1 MDQAPLRVLAVQT
14 TPGISSEVNVLRILL
29 DASMRAPSGP
39 ARIEVLLMQGVEGSG
54 AGGRSAADAFVG
66 LSGVQVHEVQMGGLG
81 REGFGVMRRA
91 AKVVD
96 LARMRLAR
104 RGLLRAARQFRP
116 DVVYSAQQRW
126 DQRLT
131 TPIAARL
138 GRPRVVHLHYTV
150 GPWLGADAVESL
162 RTADLLIGV
171 SNYIC
176 DNAIAGGVAASRTQT
191 LYNAATA
198 EAPLP
203 PSERARVRAQL
214 RTELSMSGDAVVVG
228 MVGRLSA
235 SKCQLELLRAME
247 PILRDSPDVHLVLAG
262 TEYPTGNGLS
272 ERLRAAAAAAG
283 VARQLHLLGHRGDVA
298 ALLDAFDVFAHPSRE
313 DPCPMA
319 VLEAM
324 AHGLPVVAWREG
336 GPAEQVADRETGLLV
351 PPMDV
356 GALTEAL
363 MALVRDEPMRT
374 TMGDAARAR
383 VETTFRP
390 DVAAARFAELL
401 SGVAA
406 RV

>member
-29 DASMRAPSGP
+29 EASMRAPAGP
-39 ARIEVLLMQGVEGSG
+39 TRIEVLLMQGIEGRG

-66 LSGVQVHEVQMGGLG
+66 ISGVQVHEVQMGGLG
-81 REGFGVMRRA
+81 REGFGAMRRA

-162 RTADLLIGV
+162 RTADLVVGV
-171 SNYIC
+171 SDYIC
-176 DNAIAGGVAASRTQT
+176 DNAIAGGVAPSRTQT
-191 LYNAATA
+191 LYNAAIPET
-198 EAPLP
+198 PLP
-203 PSERARVRAQL
+203 PAERARLRSQL
-214 RTELSMSGDAVVVG
+214 RTELAIPGDAVVVG

-247 PILRDSPDVHLVLAG
+247 PILRVLPAC
-262 TEYPTGNGLS
+262 TSCSRAPNTRPATDWARS
-272 ERLRAAAAAAG
+272 CRAAAAAAG
-283 VARQLHLLGHRGDVA
+283 VGGQLHLLGHRGDVA
-298 ALLDAFDVFAHPSRE
+298 TLLDAFDVFAHPSRE

-324 AHGLPVVAWREG
+324 AHGLPVVAWRRG
-336 GPAEQVADRETGLLV
+336 RTGRAGRRPRTGLLA

-363 MALVRDEPMRT
+363 VALVRDENMRS

-383 VETTFRP
+383 VAATFRP

-406 RV
+406 RG